1 MGKKSAPGRLG
12 KDLIK
17 GLRVK
22 HGEMAELATRP
33 TSGHDAPASQAG
45 HPDLHRFTKELADGQ
60 ELLYATASKA
70 LLIVFQ
76 GMDASGK
83 DGSIKHVLSG
93 VNPQGCFVASF
104 KQPSQAELAHD
115 FLWRA
120 TARLPARGSIGIFNR
135 SYYEDVVVVRVHPE
149 LLGPQHEERSPAEL
163 PRLWEQRYQ
172 DIRDFEHHLNR
183 SGTQVVKIFLH
194 LSREEQRQRLLAR
207 LDDPAKNW
215 KFSPAD
221 LAERAYWDQYQAAY
235 EDALSA
241 TSTKAAPWYVIPA
254 DDKPAARALVA
265 AVIVDAIDRMHL
277 SRPVLPPEKKG
288 DIEAARRQLEAEQ
301 AEAAP
306 TP

>member
-1 MGKKSAPGRLG
+1 MGKKPAPARLDKG
-12 KDLIK
+12 LIK
-17 GLRVK
+17 SLRVK

-33 TSGHDAPASQAG
+33 TSGQDMPAGQADRL
-45 HPDLHRFTKELADGQ
+45 DLDGFTEELAEGQ
-60 ELLYATASKA
+60 QLLYATASRA
-70 LLIVFQ
+70 LLVVLQ

-83 DGSIKHVLSG
+83 DGAIKHVLSG

-104 KQPSQAELAHD
+104 KQPSQEELAHD

-120 TARLPARGSIGIFNR
+120 TARLPARGSIGVFNR

-149 LLGPQHEERSPAEL
+149 LLGPQHEERSPAQL
-163 PRLWEQRYQ
+163 PRLWEHRYE
-172 DIRDFEHHLNR
+172 DIRNFERHLHR

-215 KFSPAD
+215 KFSAAD
-221 LAERAYWDQYQAAY
+221 LAERPHWHQYQAAY

-265 AVIVDAIDRMHL
+265 GLIVDTIDRMHL
-277 SRPVLPPEKKG
+277 SRPALPPEKT
-288 DIEAARRQLEAEQ
+288 DDLEAARRQLEAEQ
-301 AEAAP
+301 A
-306 TP
+306 

>member
-1 MGKKSAPGRLG
+1 MMGKKSTPARLDKG
-12 KDLIK
+12 LIK
-17 GLRVK
+17 SLRVK

-33 TSGHDAPASQAG
+33 TSGRDAPAGQAG
-45 HPDLHRFTKELADGQ
+45 RPGLYRLTKELAEAQG
-60 ELLYATASKA
+60 LLYAAASKA
-70 LLIVFQ
+70 LLVVFQ

-135 SYYEDVVVVRVHPE
+135 SYYEDVAVVRVHPE

-163 PRLWEQRYQ
+163 PRLWGHRYE
-172 DIRDFEHHLNR
+172 DIRDFEHHLDR

-194 LSREEQRQRLLAR
+194 LSKEEQRQRLLAR
-207 LDDPAKNW
+207 LDNPAKNW

-221 LAERAYWDQYQAAY
+221 LAERPYWDQYQAAY

-254 DDKPAARALVA
+254 DDKKVARVLVA
-265 AVIVDAIDRMHL
+265 GIIVDAIDRMHL
-277 SRPVLPPEKKG
+277 SMPTLSPEKKG

-301 AEAAP
+301 A
-306 TP
+306 

>member
-1 MGKKSAPGRLG
+1 MAVRLDKG
-12 KDLIK
+12 LIK
-17 GLRVK
+17 SLRVK

-33 TSGHDAPASQAG
+33 TSGQDAQVGQADRPG
-45 HPDLHRFTKELADGQ
+45 LDRLSTELSAGQ

-104 KQPSQAELAHD
+104 KQPSQLELAHD

-120 TARLPARGSIGIFNR
+120 TARLPERGSIGIFNR
-135 SYYEDVVVVRVHPE
+135 SYYEDVLVVRVHPE

-163 PRLWEQRYQ
+163 PRLWEQRYA
-172 DIRDFEHHLNR
+172 DIRDFEHHLHR
-183 SGTQVVKIFLH
+183 SGTHIVKIFLH
-194 LSREEQRQRLLAR
+194 LSRKEQRQRLLAR

-215 KFSPAD
+215 KFSSAD
-221 LAERAYWDQYQAAY
+221 LAERPYWDQYQSAY

-241 TSTKAAPWYVIPA
+241 TSTKTAPWYVIPA
-254 DDKPAARALVA
+254 DDKQTARTLVA
-265 AVIVDAIDRMHL
+265 GIIVDAIDRMRL
-277 SRPVLPPEKKG
+277 SMPVLPPEKKG
-288 DIEAARRQLEAEQ
+288 DIEAARRQLEAER
-301 AEAAP
+301 A
-306 TP
+306 

>member
-1 MGKKSAPGRLG
+1 MGKKSTPARLDKG
-12 KDLIK
+12 LIK
-17 GLRVK
+17 SLRVK
-22 HGEMAELATRP
+22 HGEMAELAARP
-33 TSGHDAPASQAG
+33 TSGQDAPAGQADRL
-45 HPDLHRFTKELADGQ
+45 DLKRFAEELAEGQ

-83 DGSIKHVLSG
+83 DGTIKHVLSG

-135 SYYEDVVVVRVHPE
+135 SYYEDVLVVRVHPE

-163 PRLWEQRYQ
+163 PRLWEHRYE
-172 DIRDFEHHLNR
+172 DIRDFEHHLHR
-183 SGTQVVKIFLH
+183 SGTQIVKIFLH
-194 LSREEQRQRLLAR
+194 LSKKEQRQRLLAR

-215 KFSPAD
+215 KFSAAD
-221 LAERAYWDQYQAAY
+221 LAERAYWDQYQSAY

-254 DDKPAARALVA
+254 DNKQVARALVA
-265 AVIVDAIDRMHL
+265 GIIVDAIDRMHL
-277 SRPVLPPEKKG
+277 SMPMLPPEKEG

-301 AEAAP
+301 A
-306 TP
+306 

>member
-1 MGKKSAPGRLG
+1 MGKKSAPARLD

-17 GLRVK
+17 SLRVK
-22 HGEMAELATRP
+22 HGQMAELATRP
-33 TSGHDAPASQAG
+33 TSGQDTPASQADQLG
-45 HPDLHRFTKELADGQ
+45 LHRFAKELTEGQ

-70 LLIVFQ
+70 LLVIFQ

-104 KQPSQAELAHD
+104 KQPSQQELAHD

-120 TARLPARGSIGIFNR
+120 AARLPARGSIGIFNR
-135 SYYEDVVVVRVHPE
+135 SYYEDVLVVRVHPE
-149 LLGPQHEERSPAEL
+149 LLGPQHEERPPAEL
-163 PRLWEQRYQ
+163 PRLWEHRYQ
-172 DIRDFEHHLNR
+172 DIRAFERHLHR
-183 SGTQVVKIFLH
+183 SGTQIVKIFLH
-194 LSREEQRQRLLAR
+194 LSKEEQRQRLLAR

-221 LAERAYWDQYQAAY
+221 LAERPYWDQYQAAY

-254 DDKPAARALVA
+254 DEKPVARALVA
-265 AVIVDAIDRMHL
+265 GVIVDAIDRMHL
-277 SRPVLPPEKKG
+277 SMPVLPSEQKG
-288 DIEAARRQLEAEQ
+288 DIETARRQLEAEQ
-301 AEAAP
+301 A
-306 TP
+306 

>member
-1 MGKKSAPGRLG
+1 MGKKSTSARLD
-12 KDLIK
+12 KSLLK
-17 GLRVK
+17 SLRVK

-33 TSGHDAPASQAG
+33 TSGKDALAG
-45 HPDLHRFTKELADGQ
+45 QGKQPDLERFTEELAAGQ
-60 ELLYATASKA
+60 ELLYATASQA

-104 KQPSQAELAHD
+104 KQPSQTELAHD

-120 TARLPARGSIGIFNR
+120 TARLPERGSIGIFNR

-149 LLGPQHEERSPAEL
+149 LLDSQHLDRPPAQLPQ
-163 PRLWEQRYQ
+163 LWEQRYE
-172 DIRDFEHHLNR
+172 DIRDFEHHLHR
-183 SGTQVVKIFLH
+183 SGTHVLKIFLH

-215 KFSPAD
+215 KFSSAD
-221 LAERAYWDQYQAAY
+221 LAERPHWDQYQAAY

-241 TSTKAAPWYVIPA
+241 TSTKTAPWYVIPA
-254 DDKPAARALVA
+254 DDKPAARALIA
-265 AVIVDAIDRMHL
+265 GVIVNAVERMHL
-277 SRPVLPPEKKG
+277 AMPVLAPEKKD
-288 DIEAARRQLEAEQ
+288 DIEAARRQLEAES
-301 AEAAP
+301 A
-306 TP
+306 